1 MIESFNPWTEL
12 CNYTYNN
19 AMLQQPHNSV
29 VQDKT
34 NSDLFSQMVWIVGE
48 ATVVAVAHY
57 HMTLLTCLSFL
68 RLHCI
73 PLIVLGPVGRTR
85 HDLLMAM
92 AELQECQANYT
103 RIVLATA
110 WNLFVNVILS
120 QIIHLAEPQLEG
132 GAVRSTF
139 GEGTAK
145 GFAITAGEYWA

>member
-1 MIESFNPWTEL
+1 
-12 CNYTYNN
+12 
-19 AMLQQPHNSV
+19 
-29 VQDKT
+29 
-34 NSDLFSQMVWIVGE
+34 
-48 ATVVAVAHY
+48 
-57 HMTLLTCLSFL
+57 
-68 RLHCI
+68 
-73 PLIVLGPVGRTR
+73 
-85 HDLLMAM
+85 MAM
-92 AELQECQANYT
+92 AELQECRTNYT